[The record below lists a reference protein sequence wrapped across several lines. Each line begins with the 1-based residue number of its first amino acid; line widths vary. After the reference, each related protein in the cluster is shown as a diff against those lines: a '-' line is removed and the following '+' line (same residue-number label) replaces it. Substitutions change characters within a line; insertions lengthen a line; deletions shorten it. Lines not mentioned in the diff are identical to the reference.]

1 MKLHKIIFLIGLLT
15 YTFTFAQGSAG
26 TSANFECVK
35 LIDQPTAGIL
45 QKGNVD
51 VDVYLM
57 PQGVLISSIQ
67 VGVFKDF
74 SIGISYGAANFIGI
88 SNPKWYKLPGV
99 NVKARIISESEAFP
113 AVAIGFDSQGKG
125 EYDSD
130 LERFKVKSPGF
141 YAAFSKNFKFLGF
154 LSLHGTIN
162 YSLERNDGDKD
173 ANLSIGVEKTLG
185 SNISIITDYD
195 FAANDNSRKSF
206 GDGDGYL
213 NAGVRWA
220 LGNGLTLG
228 LDFRDLLSN
237 KKLTPGAADRA
248 IKVEYIQPI
257 F

>member
-1 MKLHKIIFLIGLLT
+1 MKLHKAIFLISLLSCSL
-15 YTFTFAQGSAG
+15 TFAQGSAG
-26 TSANFECVK
+26 TTANFECVK

-45 QKGNVD
+45 QKGNVN

-74 SIGISYGAANFIGI
+74 SFGISYGAANFIGI

-99 NVKARIISESEAFP
+99 NVKARIINESESFP

-125 EYDSD
+125 EYDSG

-141 YAAFSKNFKFLGF
+141 YAAFSKNFKFIGF
-154 LSLHGTIN
+154 LSLHGTIS
-162 YSLERNDGDKD
+162 YSLERKDGDKD
-173 ANLSIGVEKTLG
+173 PDLSIGAEKTLG
-185 SNISIITDYD
+185 SNLSIITDYD
-195 FAANDNSRKSF
+195 FAINDNSIKSL
-206 GDGDGYL
+206 GDGNGYL
-213 NAGVRWA
+213 NAGIRWA
-220 LGNGLTLG
+220 VGNGLTLG

-248 IKVEYIQPI
+248 LKVEFIQPI